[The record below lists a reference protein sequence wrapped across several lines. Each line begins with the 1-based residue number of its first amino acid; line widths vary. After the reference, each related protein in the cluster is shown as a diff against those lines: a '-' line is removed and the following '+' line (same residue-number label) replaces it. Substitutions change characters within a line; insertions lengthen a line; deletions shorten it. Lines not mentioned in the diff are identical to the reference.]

1 MKTLFTQLPLSEGIT
16 DEATQYSLALLEVLD
31 LAQHHAK
38 GAIDP
43 EKISRIIRLIEALTH
58 DITAGVADER

>member
-31 LAQHHAK
+31 LAQYQAK

-43 EKISRIIRLIEALTH
+43 EKISRVIRLIEALTH